1 MSPIEGMYPFNW
13 AFLLFALR
21 RALAMDAKQDTRHV
35 DKVRSAGERSI
46 NQPADASVKT
56 SPVHKT
62 DIITPARHASRTM
75 TGKR

>member
-1 MSPIEGMYPFNW
+1 MEG
-13 AFLLFALR
+13 
-21 RALAMDAKQDTRHV
+21 KQDTRHMA
-35 DKVRSAGERSI
+35 KVRSAGERTIS
-46 NQPADASVKT
+46 QPADPSAKT